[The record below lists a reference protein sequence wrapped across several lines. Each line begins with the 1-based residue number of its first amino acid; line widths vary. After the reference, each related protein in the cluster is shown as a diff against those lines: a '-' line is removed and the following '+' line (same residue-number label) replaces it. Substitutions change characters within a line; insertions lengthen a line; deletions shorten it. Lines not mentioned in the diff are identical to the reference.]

1 MVLGTPKGAPQLS
14 GELTMKAKTA
24 NAASTLLN
32 NLMGG
37 QTITR
42 DKFAQLVIAKLKSY
56 PQVIDVTY
64 NEAEFSLKTTIAGND
79 NSTTS
84 FLYNVHRQYSQ
95 APVSQRTSIIPQ
107 WASILFQTFV
117 NPTDFEAVKADL
129 MPCVRGSAYY
139 AMTEVE
145 FYFAKQGRKEAKEH
159 QAWGNIAYSD
169 AFVYLSISVP
179 SGILHVNENLI
190 AEWGIDREELHAIA
204 LENLKQKSAN
214 HQFSKVAPGVY
225 KATFNDGYDSSRI
238 LLPGVFD
245 DLPLNGDPVAM
256 IPCHDTLLVAGAN
269 DQRGLATMMKIAAKQ
284 IAEGHHEITA
294 YAYRFLNGQA
304 ETYFDET
311 LPQVLQRPMFD
322 LVQKTLLSQA
332 KTLQKHLPNVM
343 IGNLMQVQHGKDKIF
358 TMAIWPENQDSA
370 LFQAQCICIQNK
382 TDEKSMLVPWEVAQ
396 SYFGELLTKMDLTPP
411 RYLTTGYP
419 SIEVMRTL
427 ETIPG
432 VQVNNIVHR

>member
-14 GELTMKAKTA
+14 GELTMKAQTA

-42 DKFAQLVIAKLKSY
+42 EKFAQLVIAKLKAY
-56 PQVIDVTY
+56 PQVIDVIY

-79 NSTTS
+79 NTTTS

-95 APVSQRTSIIPQ
+95 APVSQRASIIPQ
-107 WASILFQTFV
+107 WANVLFQTFV

-129 MPCVRGSAYY
+129 MPCIRGSAYY

-145 FYFAKQGRKEAKEH
+145 SYFAKQGRKEAKEH

-190 AEWGIDREELHAIA
+190 AEWGIDRDELHTIA

-214 HQFSKVAPGVY
+214 HQFAKIAPGVY

-269 DQRGLATMMKIAAKQ
+269 DQRGLTTMMKIAAKQ

-294 YAYRFLNGQA
+294 YAYSCRNGQA
-304 ETYFDET
+304 ETFFDKA

-322 LVQKTLLSQA
+322 LVQKTFQSQA
-332 KTLQKHLPNVM
+332 KILRKYLPDLVIGDLVQLHLGEGAP
-343 IGNLMQVQHGKDKIF
+343 L
-358 TMAIWPENQDSA
+358 TMAHWAENKDTA
-370 LFQAQCICIQNK
+370 LLQAPYICIQNK
-382 TDEKSMLVPWEVAQ
+382 PDGKTLFVPWEVAQ
-396 SYFGELLTKMDLTPP
+396 EHFGELLTKIDLMPP

-419 SIEVMRTL
+419 SIEVMQAL
-427 ETIPG
+427 EKTPG
-432 VQVNNIVHR
+432 VKVHR